1 MYAEAMS
8 ENKRALQRKP
18 NRSIE
23 ELDRINA
30 ILDEGYV
37 AHVGFNDPETGEAT
51 VIPLG
56 YVRDGER
63 LLFHGSTGSRI
74 FMALKDGVQICAT
87 VTLLDALISAR
98 SAFNSSMNYRSVMA
112 FGKTRVLE
120 DEAKEEAMKAL
131 TNKLIPGLWEA
142 GRKMTSKEFAQTM
155 IVELP
160 LDDVTAKQR
169 SGGANDSE
177 DATLNIWAGAIPI
190 ITKFGEPITNA
201 DASHVPVPE
210 YIKNLN
216 KWGR

>member
-1 MYAEAMS
+1 MYAAAMS
-8 ENKRALQRKP
+8 DSTRQLRRKP

-23 ELDRINA
+23 ERGRINA

-37 AHVGFNDPETGEAT
+37 AHVGFDDPDTGETT

-56 YVRDGER
+56 YVRDGDR

-74 FMALKDGVQICAT
+74 FMALKDGVQVCAT
-87 VTLLDALISAR
+87 VTLLDGLVSAR

-112 FGKTRVLE
+112 FGSTRVLE
-120 DEAKEEAMKAL
+120 DDAKEEAMKAL

-142 GRKMTSKEFAQTM
+142 GRPMTSKEFAQTM

-169 SGGANDSE
+169 SGGANDAE
-177 DATLNIWAGAIPI
+177 DSALNIWAGQIPI
-190 ITKFGEPITNA
+190 ITKFGEPITNE
-201 DASHVPVPE
+201 DSSHVSVPE
-210 YIKNLN
+210 HVKDLG

>member
-1 MYAEAMS
+1 MARHSREL
-8 ENKRALQRKP
+8 KRKP
-18 NRSIE
+18 NRSVF
-23 ELDRINA
+23 DTKKVYA

-37 AHVGFNDPETGEAT
+37 AHVGFDDPDTGEST

-56 YVRDGER
+56 YVRDGDR

-87 VTLLDALISAR
+87 VTLLDGLVSAR

-112 FGKTRVLE
+112 FGSTRVLE
-120 DEAKEEAMKAL
+120 DDAKEEAMKAL

-142 GRKMTSKEFAQTM
+142 GRPMTAKEFAQTM

-160 LDDVTAKQR
+160 LVDVTVKQR

-177 DATLNIWAGAIPI
+177 DSAFNIWAGQIPI
-190 ITKFGEPITNA
+190 ITKFGEPITNE
-201 DASHVPVPE
+201 DSSHVSAPE
-210 YIKNLN
+210 HIQNLIN
-216 KWGR
+216 RR